1 LAGSTRFCLKK
12 SIPKKHPKNGPEK
25 AVFISP
31 KLSLKNQV
39 VIMKQPALMNIESF
53 SNSSG
58 FNALIETKSEG
69 YHTTDGN
76 YYSPHGVV
84 ECYSEALTDG
94 SKAGTQ
100 IQMALHGRHWL
111 YGDRRYRAKL
121 ALGRL
126 AAKFAREVN
135 AKKHE

>member
-1 LAGSTRFCLKK
+1 
-12 SIPKKHPKNGPEK
+12 
-25 AVFISP
+25 VFSVHF
-31 KLSLKNQV
+31 LSLENQV

-53 SNSSG
+53 SNSGG
-58 FNALIETKSEG
+58 FNALTETKSEG

-76 YYSPHGVV
+76 YYSPHGIV
-84 ECYSEALTDG
+84 ECYSEALNDG
-94 SKAGTQ
+94 SRSGTQ

-126 AAKFAREVN
+126 VAKFAREVA
-135 AKKHE
+135 AKKNE